1 MISMALSKPYI
12 IDEVSKMD
20 EHAELINGELVIRD
34 STSIE
39 HNRITVKMARIIG
52 NYIDS
57 KNGNCEVFQE
67 NAALFCNE
75 LNSEFDNDFYLPD
88 IMVVCEPEGKIQ
100 SNGVHAVPDF
110 VAEVTSP
117 STRGTDYADKLYVYS
132 KIGVHE
138 YWIVDLQNKSVV
150 KYICENHYIPEYH
163 LHPQKIP
170 MSIYNGELEIDFNGL
185 L

>member
-1 MISMALSKPYI
+1 MALSKPYI

-88 IMVVCEPEGKIQ
+88 IKIGIECQGTQHFQPVERFGGVEGLKTTQERDALKKELCESNSVKIIYYANYKFDFPCDVIQ
-100 SNGVHAVPDF
+100 SGEQLIETIKKELTNGKKN
-110 VAEVTSP
+110 
-117 STRGTDYADKLYVYS
+117 DK
-132 KIGVHE
+132 
-138 YWIVDLQNKSVV
+138 
-150 KYICENHYIPEYH
+150 
-163 LHPQKIP
+163 
-170 MSIYNGELEIDFNGL
+170 
-185 L
+185 